1 MEDLGDKLDNLEENL
16 GDNLAMT
23 SSASA
28 FRLVRPCPR
37 SSSPCTSGNSPPYS
51 SPQGM
56 SPPPYFSTSS
66 PPGWYSSLLSSL
78 YHSSTALRCKE
89 LNNNSSDGET
99 NENTEKEIKKEGKK
113 SAGN

>member
-1 MEDLGDKLDNLEENL
+1 MLCNDIICFCIQTGEAMSKVIISMYIRQLPTLLFPPGD
-16 GDNLAMT
+16 
-23 SSASA
+23 
-28 FRLVRPCPR
+28 V
-37 SSSPCTSGNSPPYS
+37 
-51 SPQGM
+51 
-56 SPPPYFSTSS
+56 PPPYFSTSS